1 MDKDMHLKELMS
13 LLDGADQD
21 IKKDADKQVEIEQCI
36 DIKNLRDF
44 KVSCSYRDI
53 VFIICILKEY
63 VKLTEEREGFTW
75 EYYRNQFS
83 ELADRLSEQ
92 IEYDYDMQMEKCQ
105 KKMGTK
111 DKSGDVGEDAMAL
124 AIKRKKKKDSKGVQR
139 PGWNGAMSE
148 DTSEEGKP
156 LPEPEKTHEKRD
168 IRNRRRNKR

>member
-44 KVSCSYRDI
+44 KVSCFYRDI

-63 VKLTEEREGFTW
+63 VKLTEEREGFIW

-124 AIKRKKKKDSKGVQR
+124 AIKRKKRKIVKECRGLDGMGPCPRTHQKKESLCQ
-139 PGWNGAMSE
+139 
-148 DTSEEGKP
+148 
-156 LPEPEKTHEKRD
+156 
-168 IRNRRRNKR
+168 NRRRHMRRGI